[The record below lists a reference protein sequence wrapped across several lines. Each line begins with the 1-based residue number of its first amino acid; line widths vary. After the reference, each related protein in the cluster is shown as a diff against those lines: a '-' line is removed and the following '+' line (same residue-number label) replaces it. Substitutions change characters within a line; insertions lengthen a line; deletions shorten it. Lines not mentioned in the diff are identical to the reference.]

1 MKANEREGAIT
12 VDVDAALKGARAY
25 VAKGWR
31 PGLSIRLP
39 DGSIE
44 WSAEG
49 ALRGELFRQG
59 VTDTADQE
67 PYLQQALAKLGAAS
81 FDQLEKTA
89 GRGKSKAE
97 VLASFDA
104 AAAKAAPAKGKQGA

>member
-1 MKANEREGAIT
+1 MSGTT

-31 PGLSIRLP
+31 PGLAIRLP

-59 VTDTADQE
+59 VTDPAEQE
-67 PYLQQALAKLGAAS
+67 PYLQQALAKLGADS
-81 FDQLEKTA
+81 FDELEKTA

-104 AAAKAAPAKGKQGA
+104 AAAKAAPAKPSKGA